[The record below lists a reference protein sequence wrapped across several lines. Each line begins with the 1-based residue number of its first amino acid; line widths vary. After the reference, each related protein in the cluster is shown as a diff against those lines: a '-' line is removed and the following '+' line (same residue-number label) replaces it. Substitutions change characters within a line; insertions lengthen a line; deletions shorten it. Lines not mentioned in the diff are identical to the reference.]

1 MGWGEK
7 GVRVCAVSAGARARE
22 RTVSGLR
29 ALFAASCRPGGGGAF
44 LARSMPAP
52 AGPPNPSPP
61 PPSGAARGR
70 PAKAGG
76 KSRGG
81 RCIPGA
87 EARVSR
93 LGAGGERAPA
103 RPHLS
108 PMRVPTDGPPPPA
121 RTPKTRP
128 AGAPGLSLTRQGRA
142 SVRARA
148 CAPSLPGARH
158 LLCSRPRLL
167 SLSLAARTFSRRW
180 TRPTGN
186 CRSALAD
193 LETAFLEGPPLPAP
207 RVPCACRKKRSGWG

>member
-1 MGWGEK
+1 M
-7 GVRVCAVSAGARARE
+7 RVWAVSAGARARE
-22 RTVSGLR
+22 RTVSGLARAIRGVMSPRGRGSVSR
-29 ALFAASCRPGGGGAF
+29 ALHARPCRSSKPLAAAPIWGGAWTASESGGGKQ
-44 LARSMPAP
+44 
-52 AGPPNPSPP
+52 
-61 PPSGAARGR
+61 GR
-70 PAKAGG
+70 AMHTR
-76 KSRGG
+76 RGG
-81 RCIPGA
+81 
-87 EARVSR
+87 ARVALRS
-93 LGAGGERAPA
+93 GGGERAPA

-108 PMRVPTDGPPPPA
+108 PMRVPTDAPPPPV

-186 CRSALAD
+186 CRPALAD

-207 RVPCACRKKRSGWG
+207 RVPCACRKKRSGGGE